1 MIRSLRLF
9 TALLA
14 AAALTG
20 TSAAQQRFDE
30 PPVPVRTVAPEYPPA
45 LKREGVSGMVSV
57 AITVDEKGNVS
68 DARVERSS
76 HEAFEKPAVDAVSR
90 WRFKPATK
98 DGAPVAVNVVVPV
111 RFNVN

>member
-1 MIRSLRLF
+1 MIRSLRLY
-9 TALLA
+9 
-14 AAALTG
+14 AALSVAAVLACT
-20 TSAAQQRFDE
+20 AHAQQRFDE
-30 PPVPVRTVAPEYPPA
+30 PPVPIRTVAPDYPPA
-45 LKREGVSGMVSV
+45 LRREGVSGMVSV
-57 AITVDEKGNVS
+57 AITVDEKGNVT

-76 HEAFEKPAVDAVSR
+76 HEAFEKPAIDAVSR